1 MLSPYKF
8 NYGQII
14 STDAEGVSVDRSFLA
29 HVNIP
34 AALAVAADT
43 DGIVDG
49 AEGPSGVGAEALV
62 VDEFLAQPA

>member
-29 HVNIP
+29 HINIP
-34 AALAVAADT
+34 AALAVAA
-43 DGIVDG
+43 G
-49 AEGPSGVGAEALV
+49 
-62 VDEFLAQPA
+62 